1 MVAEIFDNRVC
12 DLGEG
17 PIWHPERG
25 SLIWFDINDNRM
37 LERQGETTRAWLF
50 SEPVSA
56 AGLLDAGR
64 MLVASASSLFE
75 VDLDTG
81 DATTREELEHDN
93 PLTRSNDG
101 RADPMGG
108 FWIGT
113 MGRQAEPKAGAI
125 YRYFGGEL
133 RKLFPEI
140 TIPNSICFA
149 PDGSRA
155 YFTDTPSRV
164 IWSQALDEQ
173 GWPVG
178 EREVFADLGDGPGN
192 PDGAVC
198 DADGYVWSARWGGSL
213 VVRHAP
219 DGRVDDEFMV
229 PASQVTCPVF
239 GGEGMSTL
247 YVTTAREGL
256 SDEQLSTEPAA
267 GCVFQIAT
275 GVPGRAE
282 PYVKL

>member
-1 MVAEIFDNRVC
+1 MAEIFDNRVC

-25 SLIWFDINDNRM
+25 SLIWFDINDGRM

-56 AGLLDAGR
+56 AGLLDAKR

-75 VDLDTG
+75 VDLDSG
-81 DATTREELEHDN
+81 EATTRMDLEHDS

-113 MGRQAEPKAGAI
+113 MGRQAQPKAGAI
-125 YRYFGGEL
+125 YRLFGGEL

-140 TIPNSICFA
+140 TIPNSICIA

-164 IWSQALDEQ
+164 IWSQPLDEQ

-178 EREVFADLGDGPGN
+178 EREVFVDLGDAPGN

-239 GGEGMSTL
+239 GGADMGTL

-267 GCVFQIAT
+267 GCVFEIAT
-275 GVPGRAE
+275 GVPGRVE